1 MVALAAFALE
11 KFGRVDILVNNAGIA
26 WPNPVDELDLTNWNT
41 TIAVRTHTHTHTHTP
56 HHARLV
62 KTPSVGCFSAQG
74 ALSTAP

>member
-41 TIAVRTHTHTHTHTP
+41 TIAVRTHTHTHTPPFMRVSSEP
-56 HHARLV
+56 HPRVAWWAAFLRRVL
-62 KTPSVGCFSAQG
+62 
-74 ALSTAP
+74 